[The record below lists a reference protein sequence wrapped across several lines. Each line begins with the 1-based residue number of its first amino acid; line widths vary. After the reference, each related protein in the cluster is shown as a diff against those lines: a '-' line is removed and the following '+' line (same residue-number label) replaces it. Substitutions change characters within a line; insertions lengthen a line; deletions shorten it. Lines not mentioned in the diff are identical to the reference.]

1 MLHCCRTSREIACG
15 YLIVAMV
22 VLSFFLPSV
31 SFAQEEDKRKE
42 ELGGEVEAV
51 ADNLQYL
58 QAEHKLVGKGNVVVV
73 YGAVEMTADEAE
85 IKVRGV
91 IGIGRRRSAAFHGS
105 LSFLQRCD
113 ELRESGRGKEREVRD
128 QHRFG
133 AIFFRRDEYRLKL
146 SRERCCGEHAVDR
159 TDRTVETEF
168 ADNEECAHDKGFVK
182 GDLARREEEREG
194 YGEIEP
200 SAVFPHIR
208 WREIDGHSAIMVLRG
223 LGVAVAKR

>member
-85 IKVRGV
+85 IKV
-91 IGIGRRRSAAFHGS
+91 
-105 LSFLQRCD
+105 D
-113 ELRESGRGKEREVRD
+113 TKES
-128 QHRFG
+128 
-133 AIFFRRDEYRLKL
+133 
-146 SRERCCGEHAVDR
+146 HA
-159 TDRTVETEF
+159 
-168 ADNEECAHDKGFVK
+168 KG
-182 GDLARREEEREG
+182 
-194 YGEIEP
+194 
-200 SAVFPHIR
+200 H
-208 WREIDGHSAIMVLRG
+208 VL
-223 LGVAVAKR
+223 